1 MMIEESA
8 LTGGDRASERQQLPE
23 EVASYVREM
32 ILSGAV
38 RPGEFLRME
47 RIAELVGV
55 SNTPVREGLLAL
67 RSEGFVR
74 LEPRRGFVVAPF
86 TRQDV
91 HDLFWAQAQ
100 LASELAAR
108 ASKKLTPEQIQ
119 QLEAIDERH
128 EQAVSDGDNKL
139 VAELGRAFHREINRA
154 ADSHRL
160 ALLLESI
167 VRHLPNSFYARI
179 EGQVTATRDRHPQLL
194 AALRKR
200 DSRKARSLMQ
210 SHIIEGAEHLIE
222 ILEQRGLWNTDED
235 PTPGVASSGGS
246 GPSSR
251 GRTRGA

>member
-1 MMIEESA
+1 VAENLAMLHA
-8 LTGGDRASERQQLPE
+8 NDGRNRQQLPE
-23 EVASYVREM
+23 EVATYVREL

-47 RIAELVGV
+47 RIAEAVGV

-86 TRQDV
+86 SRQDV

-108 ASKKLTPEQIQ
+108 AAKKLTREQLQ
-119 QLEAIDERH
+119 HLEELDERH
-128 EQAVSDGDNKL
+128 EQAVKDGDSDA

-160 ALLLESI
+160 ALLLES
-167 VRHLPNSFYARI
+167 VVQQLPNRFYATI
-179 EGQVTATRDRHPQLL
+179 EGQVAATRERHPELL
-194 AALRKR
+194 AALHQRNAR
-200 DSRKARSLMQ
+200 TVRSLMQ
-210 SHIIEGAEHLIE
+210 KHIIEGADHLIE
-222 ILEQRGLWNTDED
+222 ALE
-235 PTPGVASSGGS
+235 
-246 GPSSR
+246 SR
-251 GRTRGA
+251 GMWADSEED